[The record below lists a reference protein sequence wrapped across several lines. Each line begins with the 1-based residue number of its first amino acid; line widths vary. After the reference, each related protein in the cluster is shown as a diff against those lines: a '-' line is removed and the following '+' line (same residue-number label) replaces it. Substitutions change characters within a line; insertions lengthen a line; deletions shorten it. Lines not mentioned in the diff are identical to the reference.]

1 MARIVAEVTVVPL
14 GTASPSLSAY
24 VAKIEKVLKN
34 FPRLKS
40 MLTPMS
46 TILEGEMDEVLEA
59 VKSMHEAPFAM
70 GALRVSTTLRID
82 DRRDKP
88 VTMEGKLAAIRK
100 KLSNK

>member
-1 MARIVAEVTVVPL
+1 MGRVVAEVTVVPL
-14 GTASPSLSAY
+14 GTGSASLSAY
-24 VAKIEKVLKN
+24 VAEAEKVLKQ

-46 TILEGEMDEVLEA
+46 TILEGEMNEVIEA
-59 VKSMHEAPFAM
+59 VKAMHEAPFRM

-88 VTMEGKLAAIRK
+88 LTMAGKLAAVKK
-100 KLSNK
+100 KL